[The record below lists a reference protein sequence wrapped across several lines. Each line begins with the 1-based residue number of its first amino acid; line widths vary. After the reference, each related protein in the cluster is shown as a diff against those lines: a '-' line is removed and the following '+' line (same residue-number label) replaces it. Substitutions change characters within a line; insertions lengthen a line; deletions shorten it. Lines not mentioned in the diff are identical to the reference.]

1 MIKKFAL
8 KIFLV
13 ATCIFLLTGCGGNE
27 ESKSGEDPANK
38 PAQPFEILK
47 EPGYYGDLKMQP
59 NGIFLVRNKLSEDRL
74 EGAGTVY
81 KVEFNED
88 KKLNKITAMNGGTPI
103 SAEWTD
109 TLNRKYT
116 FSAVTIEYT
125 DKQTRYNFRN
135 TRMAATPGYYGA
147 YTIGYKNP
155 ENGKETSA
163 AYLYDKDGNQATAGR
178 GYSQMFFTY
187 DDNGNLI
194 KIGFADANGNRV
206 TNSFGEYEIRL
217 TYDKKTGAIIEVA
230 NYGKDGALKAATN
243 GIAKTTS
250 KLDDKGRV
258 IEVRHFGSD
267 DMPKDKSSTALE
279 LTKSFSS
286 VSAGAITRYV
296 YDGVTDRVKKIS
308 FLGKD
313 EQAEGV
319 KEWGNVS
326 SMEFTYTP
334 EGHVATVSAY
344 ATDDSPSPIHKNLFG
359 DNVVKVGFE
368 YDNFGNI
375 SKIIFYGKEGNPV
388 AAGKLGA
395 SECHFKYDEKRRE
408 TGRSY
413 YGTGGDKIEITG
425 NGFNYHEFNVEYNDD
440 DQIVATIYFDKNG
453 NEVRRENSSPKNVA
467 GETKNNSQQKDVSVA
482 PAPANVGSFV
492 NLKNQYNND
501 IAMLAEDI
509 NSYLN
514 QNGRFTSGD
523 NTHLNRAIKLKERI
537 QSLHNE
543 VSGANIANAA
553 VKSKLLEN
561 LSLEISRVQGL
572 IDGINDSQNGG
583 SYKAGFGRGSQAFTL
598 YEAAANELNG
608 LLK

>member
-1 MIKKFAL
+1 MIKRFAL

-13 ATCIFLLTGCGGNE
+13 ITSIFFLTGCGGNE
-27 ESKSGEDPANK
+27 ESKSGGDVANK
-38 PAQPFEILK
+38 SAQPFEILK
-47 EPGYYGDLKMQP
+47 ESGYYGDLKMQP
-59 NGIFLVRNKLSEDRL
+59 NGVFLVRNKLSEDRL

-135 TRMAATPGYYGA
+135 TRMAATPGYDGA

-163 AYLYDKDGNQATAGR
+163 AYFYDQDGNQAAFGR
-178 GYSQMFFTY
+178 GYTQMFFSY
-187 DDNGNLI
+187 DDKGNLI
-194 KIGFADANGNRV
+194 KIGFADENGNRV
-206 TNSFGEYEIRL
+206 VNTFGEYEIRL
-217 TYDKKTGAIIEVA
+217 TYDKKFGVITEIA

-243 GIAKTTS
+243 GIAKMTS

-258 IEVRHFGSD
+258 IEVKHFGSD
-267 DMPKDKSSTALE
+267 DMLKDKNNVMLE

-313 EQAEGV
+313 EQAEGI

-375 SKIIFYGKEGNPV
+375 SKIIFYGKEGNTV

-467 GETKNNSQQKDVSVA
+467 DETKNNSQQKDVSAVS
-482 PAPANVGSFV
+482 ANVGSFV

-509 NSYLN
+509 NSYLD
-514 QNGRFTSGD
+514 QNSRFTSGD
-523 NTHLNRAIKLKERI
+523 DTHLNRAIKLKERI

-543 VSGANIANAA
+543 VSDANIANAE

-561 LSLEISRVQGL
+561 LSLEIGRVQGL
-572 IDGINDSQNGG
+572 IDGINDSRNGG
-583 SYKAGFGRGSQAFTL
+583 SYKAGFGRGSEAFKR
-598 YEAAANELNG
+598 YKAAANELNN
-608 LLK
+608 LLGQ

>member
-8 KIFLV
+8 KIFFAV
-13 ATCIFLLTGCGGNE
+13 TCIFLFTGCGDDKAQTGT
-27 ESKSGEDPANK
+27 DPANQ
-38 PAQPFEILK
+38 PAQQFEILK

-59 NGIFLVRNKLSEDRL
+59 NGVFLVRNKLAEDRL

-88 KKLNKITAMNGGTPI
+88 KKPNKITAMNGGTPI

-109 TLNRKYT
+109 TLNRKFT

-125 DKQTRYNFRN
+125 DKQTRCNFRN

-163 AYLYDKDGNQATAGR
+163 AYLYDKDGNQSSFGR

-187 DDNGNLI
+187 DGDNLS
-194 KIGFADANGNRV
+194 KIGFADENGNRV
-206 TNSFGEYEIRL
+206 VNIFGEYEIRL
-217 TYDKKTGAIIEVA
+217 AYDKKFGAITEVA

-258 IEVRHFGSD
+258 IEVKHFGSD
-267 DMPKDKSSTALE
+267 DMLKDKSNILLE

-296 YDGVTDRVKKIS
+296 YEGVTDRVKKIS

-334 EGHVATVSAY
+334 QGHIATVSAY

-359 DNVVKVGFE
+359 DNVVKVEFE

-388 AAGKLGA
+388 AAGKFGA

-413 YGTGGDKIEITG
+413 YGTGGDKIEISV

-440 DQIVATIYFDKNG
+440 DQIVATVYFDKNG
-453 NEVRRENSSPKNVA
+453 NEVRRENSAPTNVA
-467 GETKNNSQQKDVSVA
+467 GEMKNNSQSTDVSAA
-482 PAPANVGSFV
+482 PADVGSFV
-492 NLKNQYNND
+492 NMKNQYND
-501 IAMLAEDI
+501 EIAVLAGDI
-509 NSYLN
+509 NSYLS
-514 QNGRFTSGD
+514 QNSRFTNAD
-523 NTHLNRAIKLKERI
+523 DTHLNRAIKLKERI

-543 VSGANIANAA
+543 VAGANIPNAN

-561 LSLEISRVQGL
+561 LSLEIGRVQGL
-572 IDGINDSQNGG
+572 IDGINDSRNGG
-583 SYKAGFGRGSQAFTL
+583 SYKAGFGRGSEAFKR
-598 YEAAANELNG
+598 YETAANELNN